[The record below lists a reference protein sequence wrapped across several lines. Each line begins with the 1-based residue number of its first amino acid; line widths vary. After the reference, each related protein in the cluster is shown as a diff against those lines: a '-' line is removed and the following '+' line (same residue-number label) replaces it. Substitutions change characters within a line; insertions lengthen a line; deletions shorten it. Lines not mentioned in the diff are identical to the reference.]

1 MVTLISGK
9 ETRVDADL
17 KKKEKKH
24 DKYPASMSS
33 DIPGEVM
40 R

>member
-17 KKKEKKH
+17 KKKKNFKNT
-24 DKYPASMSS
+24 ASMSS
-33 DIPGEVM
+33 KKLK
-40 R
+40 